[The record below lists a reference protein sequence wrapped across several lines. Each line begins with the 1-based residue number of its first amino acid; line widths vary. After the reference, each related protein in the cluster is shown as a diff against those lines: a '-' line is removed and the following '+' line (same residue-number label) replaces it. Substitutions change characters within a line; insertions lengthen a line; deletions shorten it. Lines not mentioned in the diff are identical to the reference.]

1 MCVNVYI
8 TRLLNQGADPSTA
21 APKSAAAGAPPPP
34 PPPAIQPPTDVPAAK
49 TTKDDATD
57 RAALFAAINK
67 GSAITT
73 GKLQNVD
80 PVYMYAVY
88 KGLRKVTDDQKTHK
102 KPCSQGIL

>member
-1 MCVNVYI
+1 MCINVYI

-73 GKLQNVD
+73 GKFYHYRML
-80 PVYMYAVY
+80 
-88 KGLRKVTDDQKTHK
+88 
-102 KPCSQGIL
+102 ILYTCMLCV